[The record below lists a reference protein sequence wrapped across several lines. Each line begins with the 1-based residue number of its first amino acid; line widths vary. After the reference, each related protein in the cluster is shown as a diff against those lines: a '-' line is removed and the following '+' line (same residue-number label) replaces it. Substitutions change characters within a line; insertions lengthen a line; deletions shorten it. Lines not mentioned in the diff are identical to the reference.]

1 MTRQKQGP
9 QRYAAYLRCSS
20 DDQKHGDYTTVDTQR
35 ELNTRHIGSLGGE
48 LVGEYADEGKT
59 GTNLNRPEWKRLL
72 KDGQEGRFDAVVV
85 TYMSRLGRGS
95 AFTIAEYELQ
105 KAGISVLTVREQFTD
120 DLAGYIGKTTTIMMD
135 GLYPKMVSQWTRTK
149 MQAMVEKGYVCGGTT
164 PFGYRREPVP
174 GMASGPDGKD
184 PPKRLVIHPE
194 EAPFVLRAF
203 QLYAET
209 GSAQQV
215 RHYLNAVTVRDWT
228 IDTATYLLK
237 NEVYRGVLVFGQWRN
252 EAAHEAVVPPALWDA
267 AQARTQKPL
276 RAPKHDPKDKTGF
289 YLRGVVHCAH
299 CGSRMTPA
307 NHHGRTAAVRYYE
320 CIINTKRRA
329 VCPVKRINAGSLH
342 EAVLD
347 HIRRA
352 AEHPT
357 RMTELIGSA
366 VKEMPAA
373 ETPADQGIV
382 LARRLRDVE
391 KRSKAILNAIEGGGA
406 GLKTLLTRL
415 AELQAQEQTLK
426 LEQMEAERQ
435 VQEAKLA
442 RPDAG
447 YVQKLWKRFLILW
460 EAATEKEK
468 TMLLP
473 LLVERVE
480 LTKKERGIVR
490 LSFSAGD
497 PRSDH
502 FATSNYV
509 ASESRMGAGDR
520 LSSIYSPEPLAF
532 ETVSFRFKTLKGG
545 RCRTKIPRPERQ
557 LRPG

>member
-1 MTRQKQGP
+1 MTRQKQGLL
-9 QRYAAYLRCSS
+9 RYAAYLRCSS

-35 ELNTRHIGSLGGE
+35 ELNARHIASLGGE
-48 LVGEYADEGKT
+48 LVGEYMDEGKT
-59 GTNLNRPEWKRLL
+59 GTNLNRPDWKRLL

-105 KAGISVLTVREQFTD
+105 KAGIAVLMVREQFTD

-164 PFGYRREPVP
+164 PFGYRREHVP
-174 GMASGPDGKD
+174 GMTVTPDGKE
-184 PPKRLVIHPE
+184 PPKRLIINPE
-194 EAPFVLRAF
+194 EAPLVFRAF

-215 RHYLNAVTVRDWT
+215 RHYLNAVTTRDWT
-228 IDTATYLLK
+228 IDTATYLLR

-252 EAAHEAVVPPALWDA
+252 EAAHEAIISPDLWDS
-267 AQARTQKPL
+267 AQARVQKPL

-307 NHHGRTAAVRYYE
+307 NHHGRIASVRYYE

-329 VCPVKRINAGSLH
+329 VCPVKRVNAAALH

-352 AEHPT
+352 ADHPT
-357 RMTELIGSA
+357 RMTELIREA
-366 VKEMPAA
+366 VRDMPVA
-373 ETPADQGIV
+373 ETPGEQALI

-406 GLKTLLTRL
+406 GLKTLLARM
-415 AELQAQEQTLK
+415 AELQEQEQTLK
-426 LEQMEAERQ
+426 IEQMETQRQ
-435 VQEAKLA
+435 IREAKLA
-442 RPDAG
+442 RPDVG
-447 YVQKLWKRFLILW
+447 YVQRLWKRFLSLW
-460 EAATEKEK
+460 EAATEEER
-468 TMLLP
+468 TALLP
-473 LLVERVE
+473 LLVERID
-480 LTKKERGIVR
+480 LTEKERGVVR

-509 ASESRMGAGDR
+509 ASESKMGAGAG
-520 LSSIYSPEPLAF
+520 LEPATFGL
-532 ETVSFRFKTLKGG
+532 
-545 RCRTKIPRPERQ
+545 
-557 LRPG
+557 